1 METFRKMAHLRG
13 NNANNERENLL
24 TKLLFD
30 AKENEPK
37 YIVRFVQHNLKIGA
51 AEATMQAALFRA
63 FLIKSHHDEVEG
75 KKKTKPWSAI
85 IPDYANK
92 LLKYEEAVKTAICE
106 YPNYDMLIKGLTT
119 VGQDIDKLK
128 EICHIRPGI
137 PVKPM
142 LAKPT
147 KGINIILQR
156 FEVAI
161 LYIKNLT
168 PSVEYEVY
176 L

>member
-1 METFRKMAHLRG
+1 MAHLRG

-161 LYIKNLT
+161 CYIKILT